1 MKRVRKLLLALVVLS
16 MSQLA
21 FAPEAVFAAKVIPA
35 IQPGEALQHVKSLAW
50 NAVLKKNVKTK
61 YGRYKAG
68 KKVVVIKGGVNCI
81 IQLGKH
87 NYRIN
92 RKYLLFTTD
101 RASIMTEGDYNTSTK
116 IHFANSKKRNSK
128 TQYLI
133 WVSLDKQRV
142 NVYKGSDRRWNLI
155 RVMECS
161 TGRANS
167 TPIGNRT
174 IRSKKKFFEYYMY
187 FLEYGGSGFHK
198 WPGPGMAKR
207 IGKGTA
213 SSGCIRMRKKDA
225 GWMYQNIPVGTKVV
239 FY

>member
-1 MKRVRKLLLALVVLS
+1 MKRVRKLLLALIVLS

-21 FAPEAVFAAKVIPA
+21 FAPEAVFAAKKIPV
-35 IQPGEALQHVKSLAW
+35 IQPGETLQHVKSLAW
-50 NAVLKKNVKTK
+50 NAVLKKNV
-61 YGRYKAG
+61 GRYKAG
-68 KKVVVIKGGVNCI
+68 EKVVVIKGGVNCI

-187 FLEYGGSGFHK
+187 FLEYGGEYSGWYESSVLLIGSYCEQFTKKSPIVSETFSMIHLR
-198 WPGPGMAKR
+198 GMVAR
-207 IGKGTA
+207 GG
-213 SSGCIRMRKKDA
+213 
-225 GWMYQNIPVGTKVV
+225 
-239 FY
+239 